1 MNARVSMLGPHAA
14 RRHNYFGNAKGGVR
28 YEQTC
33 AAALLENVRL
43 EICDGPL
50 QSRENGFSGH
60 RTQAHPTLGP
70 PFLLDLEVADRMV
83 MVETEAMQLP
93 K

>member
-1 MNARVSMLGPHAA
+1 MNARASMLGSHAA
-14 RRHNYFGNAKGGVR
+14 RRHNYFGNANGGVR

-33 AAALLENVRL
+33 AAAPLENVRL

-50 QSRENGFSGH
+50 QSCENGFSGH
-60 RTQAHPTLGP
+60 RTQAHPTLRP
-70 PFLLDLEVADRMV
+70 PFNDLEVADRMV
-83 MVETEAMQLP
+83 MVETEAMQRP